1 VRRGATVSLDGS
13 ASTLAGE
20 YSWKQLS
27 GPAVTIAG
35 ATTAKP
41 TYTFPLMSL
50 PTSTTSN
57 LGYRIAPPEP
67 VVIELT
73 VTPPNGTTATDKVTV
88 TPQLETLAITNAEYR
103 SDKRE
108 WRVSGTSSIVG
119 QQRVAVTLGTLERP
133 APRHRQRRR
142 DRGLVVPRHGELRA
156 SDQHHHGERGQRH
169 GRRPQRVHVPPPEL
183 GRRARIEREAAPPSG
198 GAASPF
204 DAVGVTPRSADG
216 RGRTTAPR
224 RRGESRT
231 LLAALHTTSM

>member
-1 VRRGATVSLDGS
+1 VSLDGS

-41 TYTFPLMSL
+41 TFTFPLMSL

-119 QQRVAVTLGTLERP
+119 QQRVAVTLGTLEGRLLGTANVDATGAWSYRGTASS
-133 APRHRQRRR
+133 APPTSITTVSAVSAMGDDHSAFTFRRR
-142 DRGLVVPRHGELRA
+142 N
-156 SDQHHHGERGQRH
+156 
-169 GRRPQRVHVPPPEL
+169 
-183 GRRARIEREAAPPSG
+183 
-198 GAASPF
+198 
-204 DAVGVTPRSADG
+204 
-216 RGRTTAPR
+216 
-224 RRGESRT
+224 
-231 LLAALHTTSM
+231 